1 MFKELKTSFR
11 SSAESHGIASRKIED
26 TSVLEMS
33 NSKWPA
39 ADTFQQVVT
48 QINDHSKLTKVDS
61 SIGKKLRN
69 PIKSISRPNTVLMSG
84 C

>member
-11 SSAESHGIASRKIED
+11 SSAESHEIASRKIED

-39 ADTFQQVVT
+39 ADTFQPVVT
-48 QINDHSKLTKVDS
+48 QINDHSK
-61 SIGKKLRN
+61 
-69 PIKSISRPNTVLMSG
+69 
-84 C
+84 